1 MATTR
6 KPVVIVT
13 GASRGIGLA
22 VTKHLLHKFNAQVV
36 ALARTQTPELVELTS
51 PDLLF
56 IQCDVADEPALT
68 AAVEQ
73 ARSNFHH
80 IDGLILNAA
89 VVGPLC
95 RIGDDTP
102 LAAWK
107 THFDVNFFSLVT
119 ALRATLPSLRKSDF
133 GGRVIF
139 VSSGSAVMGNPGFG
153 PYSASKAAMN
163 GLCRTLAEEEPN
175 VVSIAIRPGMVDTDM
190 NVTVRRVG
198 NPHMTETDYN
208 NFVRLYTEGKLLK
221 SESPGHV
228 IAALGLRAPKSLS
241 GQFISWDSEECKEFR
256 A

>member
-22 VTKHLLHKFNAQVV
+22 VTKHLLHKFNAKVV
-36 ALARTQTPELVELTS
+36 ALARAQTPELLELAS
-51 PDLLF
+51 LDLLF
-56 IQCDVADEPALT
+56 IECDIANEPALT

-73 ARSNFHH
+73 AQSNFHH

-89 VVGPLC
+89 ALDPMC

-102 LAAWK
+102 LSAWK

-119 ALRATLPSLRKSDF
+119 ALKATLPSLRKSDF
-133 GGRVIF
+133 DGRVIF
-139 VSSGSAVMGNPGFG
+139 VSSGSAVMGNPGLG
-153 PYSASKAAMN
+153 PYNTSKAAMN

-175 VVSIAIRPGMVDTDM
+175 VFSIAIRPGMVDTDM
-190 NVTVRRVG
+190 HGTVRRVG
-198 NPHMTETDYN
+198 NAHLTEVDYN
-208 NFVRLYTEGKLLK
+208 NFVRVYTEGKLLQP
-221 SESPGHV
+221 ESPGHV
-228 IAALGLRAPKSLS
+228 IAALALRAPKSLS